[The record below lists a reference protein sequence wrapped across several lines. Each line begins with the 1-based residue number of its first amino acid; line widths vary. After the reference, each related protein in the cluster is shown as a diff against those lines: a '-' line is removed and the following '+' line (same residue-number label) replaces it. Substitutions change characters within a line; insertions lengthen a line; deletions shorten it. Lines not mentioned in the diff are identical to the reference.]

1 MSMVTLINRLLRE
14 RYRADH
20 FTCIISPFYRV
31 DFITFTL
38 HMKEIEAQIGRVR
51 VITSD
56 CVFIQ
61 TPKF

>member
-1 MSMVTLINRLLRE
+1 MVTLINQIPRE
-14 RYRADH
+14 RYCADH

-38 HMKEIEAQIGRVR
+38 HMKEIEAQIDQVK

-56 CVFIQ
+56 YVFIQ